1 MFFLICCFLHRG
13 LLFIFIV
20 GNIKKK
26 KKQGERDVFGSEK
39 WSSNRP
45 LFLEKMWKISHKHDN
60 IFFKQIGYLINKDM
74 KIQ

>member
-1 MFFLICCFLHRG
+1 MLSSPGFVIHFYRWKHQ
-13 LLFIFIV
+13 
-20 GNIKKK
+20 KKK

>member
-1 MFFLICCFLHRG
+1 

-20 GNIKKK
+20 GNIKKKK

-60 IFFKQIGYLINKDM
+60 IYIKKIGYLINKDM

>member
-1 MFFLICCFLHRG
+1 
-13 LLFIFIV
+13 LLLSSPGFVIHFYRWKHK
-20 GNIKKK
+20 KKK

>member
-1 MFFLICCFLHRG
+1 
-13 LLFIFIV
+13 LLLSSPGFVIHFYRWKHK
-20 GNIKKK
+20 NKN

-45 LFLEKMWKISHKHDN
+45 SFLEKMWKISHKHVN
-60 IFFKQIGYLINKDM
+60 IFLKKFGYLINKDM